1 MKPSEKEGDGMAM
14 KLSERM
20 RKTPIYDIALDK
32 HVGFEVSE
40 EELVEVAQLEE
51 RLEEIVH
58 LVQSKWEEFG
68 CDEGV
73 VTIKYPWAIHERMRE
88 LTREQND

>member
-1 MKPSEKEGDGMAM
+1 MSKLTFEGGEEMTTDDVV
-14 KLSERM
+14 ER
-20 RKTPIYDIALDK
+20 LN
-32 HVGFEVSE
+32 
-40 EELVEVAQLEE
+40 QLEE

-68 CDEGV
+68 CDDGV
-73 VTIKYPWAIHERMRE
+73 VTIKYPWAIHKRMRE

>member
-1 MKPSEKEGDGMAM
+1 MELSEKEGDGMAM

-51 RLEEIVH
+51 KSASADRLM
-58 LVQSKWEEFG
+58 K
-68 CDEGV
+68 
-73 VTIKYPWAIHERMRE
+73 AISDA
-88 LTREQND
+88 LTEKSDD